1 MDTQNSEVI
10 PEETTDVYEEERD
23 KVLVEAAEEQA
34 VSSEENEIDNDSNL
48 EEDEGEPELS
58 DEELD
63 HIADTAIETL
73 RGLLAYFSAEDVS
86 VDEYEGD
93 EGELI
98 LDVVGDN
105 LAVLIGR
112 HGRTLDSLQYLVSS
126 IVNKKIGFRY
136 PITID
141 IEGYKHR
148 RRQKLESLARS
159 SAARA
164 IRNRADVRLRPM
176 TPFERRIIH
185 IVLREDR
192 RIETVSEG
200 EEPNRQIVI
209 KVR

>member
-10 PEETTDVYEEERD
+10 PEETTDVYEEEGE
-23 KVLVEAAEEQA
+23 KAFVEAAEEQA
-34 VSSEENEIDNDSNL
+34 APSEENKADNGFNV